1 MKKIMTLAAIF
12 AAVMMGI
19 SSCNPDDTKPEQ
31 KPDTE
36 QPDQT
41 PDGGEE
47 TPDGGEETPDGGEDT
62 PDGGDEATAAITID
76 GDFADWDALTDVA
89 TATCDPEAGWTALKV
104 LKAYAD
110 ASAVYIYI
118 EYVDEEIADRAWTP
132 VHVYLDADG
141 SAETG
146 GYGDQY
152 AEATCEWC
160 LEGAIHSEDAFCSYD
175 GGLYPWTGEVGAN
188 GWAWGDS
195 LYSGF
200 TSGAGKDNKYELV
213 ITKELCEDIEWAET
227 FGLGVDIQQSWE
239 SVGVLPN
246 AACTDDN
253 SAGLA
258 PLLRVTTK

>member
-36 QPDQT
+36 QSTDQPT
-41 PDGGEE
+41 
-47 TPDGGEETPDGGEDT
+47 
-62 PDGGDEATAAITID
+62 DEPAAVITID

-89 TATCDPEAGWTALKV
+89 TATCDPEANLTALKT

-110 ASAVYIYI
+110 ADAVYVYV
-118 EYVDEEIADRAWTP
+118 EFVDEEIVDRAWTP
-132 VHVYLDADG
+132 LHVYLNADG

-146 GYGDQY
+146 GYGDEF
-152 AEATCEWC
+152 AEATCEWS
-160 LEGAIHSEDAFCSYD
+160 LEGAIFAEGAFCSYNP
-175 GGLYPWTGEVGAN
+175 GLYPWEGEVGAN
-188 GWAWGDS
+188 GWSWGES
-195 LYSGF
+195 LYADF
-200 TSGAGKDNKYELV
+200 AEGAGKDNKYELK
-213 ITKELCEDIEWAET
+213 ITKENCEDIVWAET

-239 SVGVLPN
+239 SVGILPN

-253 SAGLA
+253 AAGLA
-258 PLLRVTTK
+258 ALLSVTTK